1 MYLSIPAFLCI
12 VTTALFSAPTTSSL
26 GFLLCFSSDPRF
38 VLGLELS
45 KLEISS
51 FLCHSSFCITCRVKP
66 EFCSRAWLICFLST
80 APVFSPSFDS
90 PPNISPFGII
100 NLFEACQAGTY
111 MPPDLG
117 RWHSFCLECP
127 LILPRLRKI
136 SFLFIFFSFMNF
148 CLTPPER
155 HWSFLCSHCIFYIFL
170 ILLLSY
176 CIVIIGLGECPST
189 KL

>member
-1 MYLSIPAFLCI
+1 MYLSIPAFLFI

-26 GFLLCFSSDPRF
+26 GFLLCFSSDPCF

-51 FLCHSSFCITCRVKP
+51 FLCHSSFCITCRAKP
-66 EFCSRAWLICFLST
+66 EFCSQAWLICFLST
-80 APVFSPSFDS
+80 APVFSPSSDS
-90 PPNISPFGII
+90 PPNISPFSII
-100 NLFEACQAGTY
+100 TLFEACQAGTY

-136 SFLFIFFSFMNF
+136 SFLFIFFPLWIFAWHLQKDIGPFSFMFPLYLLHISNTSVVILY
-148 CLTPPER
+148 CN
-155 HWSFLCSHCIFYIFL
+155 HWFRRVSFY
-170 ILLLSY
+170 
-176 CIVIIGLGECPST
+176 
-189 KL
+189 